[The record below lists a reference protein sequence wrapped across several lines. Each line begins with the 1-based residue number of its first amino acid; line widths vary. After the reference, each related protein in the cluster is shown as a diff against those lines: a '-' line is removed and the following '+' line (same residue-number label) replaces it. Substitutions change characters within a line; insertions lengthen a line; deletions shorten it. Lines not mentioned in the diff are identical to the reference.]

1 MKHVTAQAESHF
13 FLLVG
18 DFPEILQRTFR
29 FIRYLLFFPSNSRT
43 GCLDTKRRTW
53 DAGKS
58 FFELHFCAGSH
69 RLLSFITSKKSSPT
83 RHCQTEWHRMTH
95 KQTNRMTEIPHCQP
109 EWQNTEWQTDKETN
123 KQTEWQK
130 QKSSPTRHC
139 QTEWHTTRKAK
150 ASMSCWESEQKP
162 GWQK

>member
-1 MKHVTAQAESHF
+1 MKQVTAQAESHF
-13 FLLVG
+13 CFSILV
-18 DFPEILQRTFR
+18 PAILQRTFR

-83 RHCQTEWHRMTH
+83 RHCQ
-95 KQTNRMTEIPHCQP
+95 
-109 EWQNTEWQTDKETN
+109 QNDTQQGKPKPVCPVEKVNKNQVGKNSCYSLYWAIYIFRRSLKLMICETSKIASNFPATLKGIWELSDVSN
-123 KQTEWQK
+123 KW
-130 QKSSPTRHC
+130 
-139 QTEWHTTRKAK
+139 
-150 ASMSCWESEQKP
+150 
-162 GWQK
+162 